1 MSEAAALKFDPIA
14 VSSESTVVAEFVQ
27 DPSQADAYQSE
38 SALEKEIIR
47 LLEGQAY
54 DHLSIKSETDLV
66 ANLRTQIEKV
76 NKMTFSDAEWEQF
89 FTTKIAG
96 ANDGIVEK
104 TVRVQEDHV
113 QILRRD
119 DGTTKNIALIDK
131 TNIHNNQLQV
141 INQYEIG
148 RGGGDTGEGGARY
161 ANRYDVTVLVNG
173 LPMVHIELKRRG
185 VDIREAFNQ
194 INRYQRDSFWAGSGL
209 FEYVQLFVIS
219 NGTLTKYYS
228 NSTRNRHLAE
238 QKKTGSTS
246 KGRKTSNSFEFTS
259 WWADAN
265 NKPITELT
273 AFVKTFF
280 AKHALLNILTK
291 YCVLT
296 ADRDLLVM
304 RPYQIVATERI
315 LQKIQISTNYK
326 TLGTVEAGG
335 YVWHTTGSGKTLTSF
350 KAAQLA
356 SKMRSVAKVLFVVDR
371 KDLDYQ
377 TMREY
382 DRFEKGAAN
391 SNTSTAVLKKQ
402 LEDPGARIIITTI
415 QKLSTFIKAN
425 KGHEVFSGHAV
436 IIFDECHRSQ
446 FGDMHTDITRAFRR
460 YNLFGFTGTPIFA
473 ANAGS
478 GGNPQLRTTEQAF
491 GDKLHT
497 YTIVDAITDKN
508 VLPFRIDY
516 INTIKV
522 GNPDDSQVSAIDR
535 ERALLDVR
543 RIRDVVAY
551 TLEHFDQ
558 KTKRSSSYEHGVVT
572 NVADS
577 VRGRRQAEAL
587 KERKRVRGFNA
598 LFATASIDAARRY
611 YNQFQLKM
619 SELPP
624 DRRLKIGLI
633 FSYGANGAEADGIL
647 DDETFD
653 TDALD
658 GDTRSFLEDA
668 IQDYN
673 DMFGTSYD
681 TSAERFQNYY
691 KDLSQR
697 MKNREIDL
705 VIVVNMFLTGFDATT
720 LNTLFVDKN
729 LRAHGLIQ
737 AYSRTNRILNSV
749 KTYGNIVAFRD
760 LEEETNAALELFGNK
775 DARGVVLLKPYGD
788 YYGEYVDKVTEL
800 LTHFPIGQQIVG
812 EQAQKDFIQLFG
824 TILRLQ
830 NILTS
835 FDDFDGN
842 DPLTERQ
849 RQDYTSIYLRL
860 RDEYTRDRDGERE
873 VINDDVVFEIEL
885 VKQVEINVDYILML
899 VEKLRAEKG
908 DGDDKEVRAEITRA
922 VDASPTL
929 RSKRDLVEDFVES
942 VSLQG
947 AVDEQWQSYI
957 SVKREAELQE
967 LIEAHKLKL
976 EETQSFVDEAFRD
989 GQLRTAGTEITR
1001 ILPPVSRFNRES
1013 NHGDKKK
1020 RVIEALSRFFE
1031 RFRGLASGDEESR
1044 D

>member
-1 MSEAAALKFDPIA
+1 MSDATPRKYDPIA
-14 VSSESTVVAEFVQ
+14 VSSESTVVAEYIPDGVGAG
-27 DPSQADAYQSE
+27 SYQSE
-38 SALEKEIIR
+38 AELERELIR
-47 LLEGQAY
+47 LLQSQAY
-54 DHLSIKSETDLV
+54 EYLPITSEAQLV
-66 ANLRTQIEKV
+66 ANLRAQLEALNSV
-76 NKMTFSDAEWEQF
+76 TFSDAEWDQF
-89 FTTKIAG
+89 FSERIASS
-96 ANDGIVEK
+96 NDTIVEK
-104 TVRVQEDHV
+104 TVRIQEDHV
-113 QILRRD
+113 QLLKRD
-119 DGTTKNIALIDK
+119 DGSVKNILLIDK
-131 TNIHNNQLQV
+131 QNIHNNRLQV

-148 RGGGDTGEGGARY
+148 QGEGGSARS
-161 ANRYDVTVLVNG
+161 NRYDVTVLVNG

-228 NSTRNRHLAE
+228 NSTRNKHIAD
-238 QKKTGSTS
+238 QKKASGA
-246 KGRKTSNSFEFTS
+246 GRGKKSSNSFEFTS

-265 NKPITELT
+265 NKPIAELT

-280 AKHALLNILTK
+280 AKHSLLNILTK

-315 LQKIQISTNYK
+315 LQKIQVSTNYK
-326 TLGTVEAGG
+326 TLGTLDAGG

-356 SKMRSVAKVLFVVDR
+356 SKMPSVDKVLFVVDR

-402 LEDPGARIIITTI
+402 LEDPGVRIIITTI

-425 KGHEVFSGHAV
+425 KGHAVFSGHAV

-446 FGDMHTDITRAFRR
+446 FGDMHTDITRAFKK

-473 ANAGS
+473 ANASS

-551 TLEHFDQ
+551 TLKHFDQ

-577 VRGRRQAEAL
+577 VRGRRQAEAI

-611 YNQFQLKM
+611 YNQFQLQM
-619 SELPP
+619 EELPP
-624 DRRLKIGLI
+624 DKRLKVGLI
-633 FSYGANGAEADGIL
+633 FSYGANEAEADGIL
-647 DDETFD
+647 DDEAFD

-658 GDTRSFLEDA
+658 LDTRSFLEDA

-681 TSAERFQNYY
+681 TSADRFQNYY

-824 TILRLQ
+824 AILRLQ

-860 RDEYTRDRDGERE
+860 RDEYTRDRDGDRE

-929 RSKRDLVEDFVES
+929 RSKRDLVEDFVAS

-957 SVKREAELQE
+957 SAKREAELQE

-1031 RFRGLASGDEESR
+1031 RFRGLALGDEESR

>member
-1 MSEAAALKFDPIA
+1 MTDAPARKYDPIA
-14 VSSESTVVAEFVQ
+14 VSAESTVVSEYVH
-27 DPSQADAYQSE
+27 DPLQADAYQSE
-38 SALEKEIIR
+38 SALEKEMIR
-47 LLEGQAY
+47 LLQGQAY
-54 DHLSIKSETDLV
+54 DYLPITSEAELV
-66 ANLRTQIEKV
+66 ANLRRQLEKV
-76 NKMTFSDAEWEQF
+76 NKMTFSNAEWEQF

-96 ANDGIVEK
+96 ANDGIIEK
-104 TVRVQEDHV
+104 TVRLQEDHV
-113 QILRRD
+113 QILKRD

-141 INQYEIG
+141 INQYEIA
-148 RGGGDTGEGGARY
+148 RGEGDAGDGGAKY

-194 INRYQRDSFWAGSGL
+194 INRYQRDSFWSGSGL

-238 QKKTGSTS
+238 QKKSGGAG

-280 AKHALLNILTK
+280 AKRSLLNILTK

-326 TLGTVEAGG
+326 TLGTLDAGG

-356 SKMRSVAKVLFVVDR
+356 SKMPSVDKVLFVVDR

-402 LEDPGARIIITTI
+402 LEDRGARIIITTI

-446 FGDMHTDITRAFRR
+446 FGDMHTDITRAFKK

-558 KTKRSSSYEHGVVT
+558 KTKRSSSYEHAVVT

-598 LFATASIDAARRY
+598 LFATVSIDAARRY
-611 YNQFQLKM
+611 YNQFQLQM
-619 SELPP
+619 EELPP
-624 DRRLKIGLI
+624 DKRLKVGLI
-633 FSYGANGAEADGIL
+633 FSYGANEAEADGIL
-647 DDETFD
+647 DDEAFD

-658 GDTRSFLEDA
+658 RDTRSFLEDA

-681 TSAERFQNYY
+681 TSADRFQNYY

-800 LTHFPIGQQIVG
+800 LGRFPVGQRIVG

-824 TILRLQ
+824 AILRLQ

-842 DPLTERQ
+842 DPLTERR

-860 RDEYTRDRDGERE
+860 RDEYTRDRDGDKE

-957 SVKREAELQE
+957 SAKREAELQE
-967 LIEAHKLKL
+967 LIETHKLKL

-1020 RVIEALSRFFE
+1020 RVIEALSSFFE
-1031 RFRGLASGDEESR
+1031 RFRGLASGNEEST

>member
-1 MSEAAALKFDPIA
+1 MSDPLARTYDPIA
-14 VSSESTVVAEFVQ
+14 VSSESTVVAEFVHDQ
-27 DPSQADAYQSE
+27 SQADAYQSE
-38 SALEKEIIR
+38 SALEKEMIR
-47 LLEGQAY
+47 LFQGQAY
-54 DHLSIKSETDLV
+54 DYLPITSEAELV
-66 ANLRTQIEKV
+66 ANLRVQLEKV

-89 FTTKIAG
+89 FTTKIASK
-96 ANDGIVEK
+96 NDSIVDK
-104 TVRVQEDHV
+104 TVRVQEDHI
-113 QILRRD
+113 QILSRD
-119 DGTTKNIALIDK
+119 DGTTKNITLIDK

-148 RGGGDTGEGGARY
+148 RGEGDVGDGGAKY

-173 LPMVHIELKRRG
+173 MPMVHIELKRRG

-209 FEYVQLFVIS
+209 FDYVQLFVIS

-238 QKKTGSTS
+238 QTKSGGAGKGKKS
-246 KGRKTSNSFEFTS
+246 SNSFEFTS

-315 LQKIQISTNYK
+315 LQRIQISTNYK
-326 TLGTVEAGG
+326 TLGTLDAGG

-350 KAAQLA
+350 KAARLA
-356 SKMRSVAKVLFVVDR
+356 SKMPSVDKVLFVVDR

-391 SNTSTAVLKKQ
+391 SNASTAILKKQ

-446 FGDMHTDITRAFRR
+446 FGDMHTDITRAFKK

-522 GNPDDSQVSAIDR
+522 GSPDDSQVSAIDR

-558 KTKRSSSYEHGVVT
+558 KTKRSSSYEHAVVT

-577 VRGRRQAEAL
+577 VRGRRQAEAI

-611 YNQFQLKM
+611 YNQFQRQM
-619 SELPP
+619 EELPP
-624 DRRLKIGLI
+624 DKRLKIGLI
-633 FSYGANGAEADGIL
+633 FSYGANEAEADGIL
-647 DDETFD
+647 DDEAFD

-658 GDTRSFLEDA
+658 LDSRSFLEDA

-681 TSAERFQNYY
+681 TSADRFQNFY

-788 YYGEYVDKVTEL
+788 YYGEYVEKVTEL
-800 LTHFPIGQQIVG
+800 LARFPIGQQIVG

-824 TILRLQ
+824 AILRLQ

-842 DPLTERQ
+842 DPLTERR

-860 RDEYTRDRDGERE
+860 RDEYTRDRDGDKE

-908 DGDDKEVRAEITRA
+908 DGDDKEIRAEITRA
-922 VDASPTL
+922 VDASPSL

-942 VSLQG
+942 VSLLG
-947 AVDEQWQSYI
+947 GVDEQWQAYI
-957 SVKREAELQE
+957 SAKREAELQE
-967 LIEAHKLKL
+967 LIETHKLKL
-976 EETQSFVDEAFRD
+976 EETRSFVEAGFRD
-989 GQLRTAGTEITR
+989 GQLRTAGTEVTR

-1013 NHGDKKK
+1013 NHGEKKK
-1020 RVIEALSRFFE
+1020 RVIDALSRFFV
-1031 RFRGLASGDEESR
+1031 RFRGLATGNDE
-1044 D
+1044 

>member
-1 MSEAAALKFDPIA
+1 MSDSPARTYDPIA
-14 VSSESTVVAEFVQ
+14 VSSESTVVAEYVP

-38 SALEKEIIR
+38 SALEKEMIR
-47 LLEGQAY
+47 LLQGQAY
-54 DHLSIKSETDLV
+54 DYLPITSETDLV
-66 ANLRTQIEKV
+66 ANLRMQLEKA
-76 NKMTFSDAEWEQF
+76 NKISFSDAEWEQF

-104 TVRVQEDHV
+104 MVRVQEDHV

-131 TNIHNNQLQV
+131 KNIHNNQLQV
-141 INQYEIG
+141 VNQYEIRRG
-148 RGGGDTGEGGARY
+148 EGDAGDGGGAKY

-173 LPMVHIELKRRG
+173 LPMVHVELKRRG

-194 INRYQRDSFWAGSGL
+194 IKRYQRDSFWAGSGL

-228 NSTRNRHLAE
+228 NSTRDRHLAE
-238 QKKTGSTS
+238 QKKSDGSG
-246 KGRKTSNSFEFTS
+246 KGRKSSNSFEFTS

-280 AKHALLNILTK
+280 AKHSLLNILTK

-315 LQKIQISTNYK
+315 LQRIQISTNYK
-326 TLGTVEAGG
+326 TLGTIDAGG

-350 KAAQLA
+350 KAARLA
-356 SKMRSVAKVLFVVDR
+356 SKMPSVDKVLFVVDR

-402 LEDPGARIIITTI
+402 LEDPGVRIIITTI

-446 FGDMHTDITRAFRR
+446 FGDMHTDITRAFKK

-522 GNPDDSQVSAIDR
+522 GDPDDSQVSAIDR

-611 YNQFQLKM
+611 YNHFQM
-619 SELPP
+619 QMAELPP
-624 DRRLKIGLI
+624 DKRLKIGLI
-633 FSYGANGAEADGIL
+633 FSYGANEADGII
-647 DDETFD
+647 DDEAFD

-658 GDTRSFLEDA
+658 LDSRSFLEDA

-681 TSAERFQNYY
+681 TSADQFQNYY

-800 LTHFPIGQQIVG
+800 LARFPIAQQIVG
-812 EQAQKDFIQLFG
+812 EQAQRDFIQLFG
-824 TILRLQ
+824 AILRLQ

-860 RDEYTRDRDGERE
+860 RDEYTRDRDGDRE

-908 DGDDKEVRAEITRA
+908 DGEDKEIHAEIARA
-922 VDASPTL
+922 VEASPSL
-929 RSKRDLVEDFVES
+929 RSKRDLVEHFVES
-942 VSLQG
+942 VSLLG
-947 AVDEQWQSYI
+947 EVDEQWQAYI
-957 SVKREAELQE
+957 STKREAELQE
-967 LIEAHKLKL
+967 LIETHKLKS
-976 EETQSFVDEAFRD
+976 EQTRSFMDAAFRD
-989 GQLRTAGTEITR
+989 GHLRTAGTEIIH
-1001 ILPPVSRFNRES
+1001 ILPPVSRFSRES

-1031 RFRGLASGDEESR
+1031 RFRGLTTESEESR
-1044 D
+1044 N

>member
-1 MSEAAALKFDPIA
+1 MSESLARNFDPIA
-14 VSSESTVVAEFVQ
+14 VSSESTVVAEYVH
-27 DPSQADAYQSE
+27 DSLQADAYQSE
-38 SALEKEIIR
+38 SALEKEVIR

-54 DHLSIKSETDLV
+54 DYLPITSETDLV
-66 ANLRTQIEKV
+66 VNLRMQLEKV
-76 NKMTFSDAEWEQF
+76 NRITFSDAEWEQF

-104 TVRVQEDHV
+104 TVRVQEDQV

-131 TNIHNNQLQV
+131 SNIHNNRLQV

-148 RGGGDTGEGGARY
+148 RGEGDSGDGGAKY

-173 LPMVHIELKRRG
+173 LPMVHVELKRRG

-238 QKKTGSTS
+238 QKKSGSAGR
-246 KGRKTSNSFEFTS
+246 GRKSSNSFEFTS

-265 NKPITELT
+265 NQPITELK
-273 AFVKTFF
+273 AFIKTYF
-280 AKHALLNILTK
+280 AKHSLLNILTK

-315 LQKIQISTNYK
+315 LQKIQTSTNYK
-326 TLGTVEAGG
+326 TLGTVDAGG

-356 SKMRSVAKVLFVVDR
+356 SKMPSVDKVLFVVDR

-391 SNTSTAVLKKQ
+391 SNTSTAVLKEQ
-402 LEDPGARIIITTI
+402 LEDPGAQIIITTI

-446 FGDMHTDITRAFRR
+446 FGDMHTDITRAFKR

-543 RIRDVVAY
+543 RIRDIVAY
-551 TLEHFDQ
+551 TLKHFDQ

-611 YNQFQLKM
+611 YNHFQM
-619 SELPP
+619 QMEELPP
-624 DRRLKIGLI
+624 DKRLKIGLI
-633 FSYGANGAEADGIL
+633 FSYGANEADADGIL
-647 DDETFD
+647 DDEAFN

-658 GDTRSFLEDA
+658 LDARSFLEDA

-681 TSAERFQNYY
+681 TSADRFQNYY
-691 KDLSQR
+691 KDLSLR
-697 MKNREIDL
+697 LKNREIDL

-760 LEEETNAALELFGNK
+760 LEEETNSALELFGNK
-775 DARGVVLLKPYGD
+775 DARGVVLLKPYGE
-788 YYGEYVDKVTEL
+788 YYGEYVEKVTEL
-800 LTHFPIGQQIVG
+800 LARFPIGQQVVG

-824 TILRLQ
+824 AILRLQ

-849 RQDYTSIYLRL
+849 RQDYTSIYLRF
-860 RDEYTRDRDGERE
+860 RDDYTRDRDGNRE

-899 VEKLRAEKG
+899 VEKLRGENG
-908 DGDDKEVRAEITRA
+908 DGEDKEILAEITRA
-922 VDASPTL
+922 VDASPSL
-929 RSKRDLVEDFVES
+929 RSKRDLVEDFVKS
-942 VSLQG
+942 VSLLG
-947 AVDEQWQSYI
+947 EVDEQWQAYI
-957 SVKREAELQE
+957 SAKREAELQE
-967 LIEAHKLKL
+967 LIETHKLRI
-976 EETQSFVDEAFRD
+976 EETRSFVDAAFRD
-989 GQLRTAGTEITR
+989 GHLRTAGTEIIR

-1013 NHGDKKK
+1013 NHSGKKK
-1020 RVIEALSRFFE
+1020 RVIEALTSFFE
-1031 RFRGLASGDEESR
+1031 RFRGLTTGNEEPR

>member
-1 MSEAAALKFDPIA
+1 VNDLPARTYDSIA
-14 VSSESTVVAEFVQ
+14 VSSESTVVAEYVP

-38 SALEKEIIR
+38 SALEKEMIR
-47 LLEGQAY
+47 LLQEQAY
-54 DHLSIKSETDLV
+54 DYLPITSETDLV
-66 ANLRTQIEKV
+66 ANLRMQLEKA
-76 NKMTFSDAEWEQF
+76 NKISFSDDEWEQF

-104 TVRVQEDHV
+104 MVRVQEDHV

-119 DGTTKNIALIDK
+119 DGTTKNIVLIDK

-141 INQYEIG
+141 VNQYEVG
-148 RGGGDTGEGGARY
+148 RGEGDAGDGGAKY

-194 INRYQRDSFWAGSGL
+194 IKRYQRDSFWAGSGL
-209 FEYVQLFVIS
+209 FDYVQLFVTS

-228 NSTRNRHLAE
+228 NSIRDRHVAE
-238 QKKTGSTS
+238 QKKSGGAG
-246 KGRKTSNSFEFTS
+246 KGRKSSNSFEFTS

-280 AKHALLNILTK
+280 AKHSLLNILTK

-326 TLGTVEAGG
+326 TLGTLDAGG

-356 SKMRSVAKVLFVVDR
+356 SKMPSVDKVLFVVDR

-391 SNTSTAVLKKQ
+391 SNTSTALLKKQ

-446 FGDMHTDITRAFRR
+446 FGDMHTEITRAFKK

-478 GGNPQLRTTEQAF
+478 SGNPQLRTTEQAF

-543 RIRDVVAY
+543 RIRDIVAY

-577 VRGRRQAEAL
+577 VRGRRQAEVF

-611 YNQFQLKM
+611 YNHFQMQMAK
-619 SELPP
+619 LPP
-624 DRRLKIGLI
+624 DKRLKIGLI
-633 FSYGANGAEADGIL
+633 FSYGANEAEADGIL
-647 DDETFD
+647 DDEAFD
-653 TDALD
+653 TEALD
-658 GDTRSFLEDA
+658 FDARTFLEDA

-681 TSAERFQNYY
+681 TSAARFQNYY

-749 KTYGNIVAFRD
+749 KTYGNIVSFRD

-788 YYGEYVDKVTEL
+788 YYGEYVDKASEL
-800 LTHFPIGQQIVG
+800 LARFPIGQQIVG
-812 EQAQKDFIQLFG
+812 ELAQKDFIQLFG
-824 TILRLQ
+824 AILRLQ

-860 RDEYTRDRDGERE
+860 RDEYTRDRDGDRE

-908 DGDDKEVRAEITRA
+908 DGEDKKVHAEIARA
-922 VDASPTL
+922 VEASPSL
-929 RSKRDLVEDFVES
+929 RSKRDLVVDFVES
-942 VSLQG
+942 VSLLG
-947 AVDEQWQSYI
+947 EVDEQWQAYI
-957 SVKREAELQE
+957 SSKREAELQE
-967 LIEAHKLKL
+967 LIETHKLKP
-976 EETQSFVDEAFRD
+976 EQTRSFIDAAFRD
-989 GQLRTAGTEITR
+989 GHLRTAGTEIIH
-1001 ILPPVSRFNRES
+1001 ILPPVSRFSRES

-1020 RVIEALSRFFE
+1020 RVIEALSSFFE
-1031 RFRGLASGDEESR
+1031 RFRGLATESDESR
-1044 D
+1044 N